1 MQPPENHPNIAAV
14 TEDPV
19 WKLNTGSNKIHAKRL
34 PGRFR
39 TIKWL
44 TASVWLIFFVGP
56 YLRWGDRQAVLFDIA
71 NRQFHLFGVT
81 VYPYDVWMLSF
92 VLLFFAMLLLLVTI
106 VAGRAFCGYFC
117 FQTVWTDLFS
127 WIEERLEGPPRARAV
142 LDTAPWDLRK
152 LRVKIS
158 KHFLWLIISMM
169 TGVSFTAW
177 FTDAYQLWI
186 DYFTLQAHLSAW
198 IVLLMFA
205 AGTYLFAG
213 FMREQVCFWLCP
225 YARIQG
231 VLYDDNTLLP
241 TYDEAR
247 GEPRAKL
254 DRSVK
259 SQRVGCVDCDQCVA
273 VCPTGIDI
281 REGQQIGCITCG
293 LCIDACDRVM
303 DKINQP
309 RGLIR
314 YDSLTGLL
322 GNTPRRWYQRPQLL
336 VSAAIIMV
344 SLISVVRGLNNMT
357 EAELS
362 VSPKRQPMYVLMSDG
377 AIQNSY
383 RIRIFNKSETDSNYR
398 IEVEG
403 FEEMSVTGN
412 GKPLLVEAG
421 RRANALLYVKIF
433 PEQLSKEISP
443 LKFRIVNVSRE
454 SPVIEYQSAFMAPRT

>member
-1 MQPPENHPNIAAV
+1 MQQQENHQSITIEA
-14 TEDPV
+14 EESV
-19 WKLNTGSNKIHAKRL
+19 WELNTGSNKIHAKRMS
-34 PGRFR
+34 GRFR

-44 TASVWLIFFVGP
+44 TASIWLIFFLWP
-56 YLRWGDRQAVLFDIA
+56 YLRWGDRQAVLLDIA
-71 NRQFHLFGVT
+71 DSQFHLFGVT

-92 VLLFFAMLLLLVTI
+92 VLLFFAMLLGIATVL
-106 VAGRAFCGYFC
+106 AGRAFCGYFC
-117 FQTVWTDLFS
+117 FQTIWTDLFS
-127 WIEERLEGPPRARAV
+127 WIEERLEGPPRARIA
-142 LDTAPWDLRK
+142 LDAAPWNLRK
-152 LRVKIS
+152 LSIKLS
-158 KHFLWLIISMM
+158 KHALWLTISMI
-169 TGVSFTAW
+169 TGVSFAAW

-186 DYFTLQAHLSAW
+186 DYFTLQAHISAW
-198 IVLLMFA
+198 IVLLMFT

-213 FMREQVCFWLCP
+213 IMREQVCFWLCP

-231 VLYDDNTLLP
+231 VLYDNNTLLP
-241 TYDEAR
+241 TYDETR

-254 DRSVK
+254 DRTAEN
-259 SQRVGCVDCDQCVA
+259 QRVGCVDCDQCVA

-293 LCIDACDRVM
+293 LCIDACDSVM

-314 YDSLTGLL
+314 YDSLAGLL
-322 GNTPRRWYQRPQLL
+322 GDRPRRWYQRPQVLA
-336 VSAAIIMV
+336 SAAMIV
-344 SLISVVRGLNNMT
+344 ISVVSVVYGLNNIS

-383 RIRIFNKSETDSNYR
+383 QLRIFNKSEADSSYR
-398 IEVEG
+398 IEVDG
-403 FEEMSVTGN
+403 FGDMLVTGN

-421 RRANALLYVKIF
+421 RRASALLYIKISR
-433 PEQLSKEISP
+433 EQLSKEISP
-443 LKFRIVNVSRE
+443 LKFRIVNISRE